1 MIMRSMMAIPY
12 DEIRPDHRII
22 LEWVKNN
29 SSALDLGCGSG
40 ELLYLLSKE
49 KKARGHGIEISVDE
63 IYKCVAKG
71 LNVLHGDIENGLAD
85 YKDQSFDYV
94 ILNQSLQQIRQI
106 DGVLKD
112 ALRVGKKVVVGF
124 PNFVYYR
131 ARLQILLGGKTP
143 VNAALP
149 YQWYETPN
157 LHFLS
162 ILDFI
167 EYCRKKNITIEQRAF
182 LGVARRVFLFPNVFA
197 QVGIFLISSGKTT

>member
-1 MIMRSMMAIPY
+1 MIMRSTMAIPY
-12 DEIRPDHRII
+12 EDIRPDHRII
-22 LEWVKNN
+22 LEWVKEG
-29 SSALDLGCGSG
+29 SSVLDLGCGSG
-40 ELLYLLSKE
+40 ELLYLLIKE

-131 ARLQILLGGKTP
+131 ARLQILFGGRTP

-182 LGVARRVFLFPNVFA
+182 LGVARRIYLFPNVFA
-197 QVGIFLISSGKTT
+197 QIGIFLISGGK

>member
-1 MIMRSMMAIPY
+1 MAIPY
-12 DEIRPDHRII
+12 DDIRPDHRII
-22 LEWVKNN
+22 LEWVKEG
-29 SSALDLGCGSG
+29 SSVLDLGCGSG
-40 ELLYLLSKE
+40 ELLYLLIKG

-85 YKDQSFDYV
+85 YKDKSFDYV
-94 ILNQSLQQIRQI
+94 ILNQSLQQIRQV
-106 DGVLKD
+106 DRVLQD

-131 ARLQILLGGKTP
+131 ARLQILFGGRTP

-182 LGVARRVFLFPNVFA
+182 LGVSQQVHLFPNVFA
-197 QVGIFLISSGKTT
+197 QVGIFLISGSMK